1 MECDDYLLLDCAEF
15 DTPAEEARMSG
26 RVNSGRLK
34 ENLRALFKRVGVYER
49 AKGSWI
55 YDLYWRVADRRII
68 NDRQRESDFYRA
80 VLDGFQD
87 GDLIFDVGANQGY
100 KSDIF
105 LRCGANVV
113 AVEPDKTNQETLKQR
128 FLDLRLKKRRLV
140 IVPKA
145 VSDRI
150 STETMW
156 IDAPGSAKNTLS
168 QKWADSL
175 KDDDKRFGH
184 RLGFAQSKQVETI
197 TIEQLII
204 AHGSPFFI
212 KIDVEGHELSV
223 LRGMRR
229 AVPFLSFEVNLP
241 EFRREGLECIR
252 VLAKL
257 APEGKFNYAIDCRQ
271 GLVLKDWTSSG
282 EISAF
287 LDSCADESIEVFW
300 KTSARKG

>member
-1 MECDDYLLLDCAEF
+1 
-15 DTPAEEARMSG
+15 MSG
-26 RVNSGRLK
+26 KTNSGSLK
-34 ENLRALFKRVGVYER
+34 ENLRTLFKRFGVYER

-55 YDLYWRVADRRII
+55 YDLYWGVADRRILD
-68 NDRQRESDFYRA
+68 DRQKESDFYRTL
-80 VLDGFQD
+80 LDGFQD

-105 LRCGANVV
+105 LRCGAKVV
-113 AVEPDKTNQETLKQR
+113 AVDPDKTNQETLKQK
-128 FLDLRLKKRRLV
+128 FLDLRWKKRRLV

-168 QKWADSL
+168 RKWAETL
-175 KDDDKRFGH
+175 RDDDKRFGH
-184 RLGFAQSKQVETI
+184 TLGFEQSRPVETV

-229 AVPFLSFEVNLP
+229 PVPYLSFEVNLP
-241 EFRREGLECIR
+241 EFRQEGLECIE
-252 VLAKL
+252 VLASL
-257 APEGKFNYAIDCRQ
+257 ATDGKFNYSADCRR
-271 GLVLKDWTSSG
+271 GLVLNRWIEKE
-282 EISAF
+282 EISAV
-287 LDSCADESIEVFW
+287 LESSADGSVEVFW
-300 KTSARKG
+300 KTFARRG